1 MGGGLRRHEREGAV
15 DGGRESERA
24 RERESERASARE
36 RQRDGAREDAAERDL
51 VSQKVFTRSFCK
63 SQFPHRSVN
72 LSFILVVIRKMSRIC
87 AGIGF
92 SRTPL

>member
-1 MGGGLRRHEREGAV
+1 MEGERARE
-15 DGGRESERA
+15 RESERA

-51 VSQKVFTRSFCK
+51 VSQKVFINSFCK

-87 AGIGF
+87 AGIDF
-92 SRTPL
+92 STTTL